1 MLFQK
6 DKIWPR
12 PSYASFTECPIALG
26 CEGNLSPEGS
36 SAPCSSI
43 LSLFVPLPSCHSN
56 WPVGCLFVCLFSF
69 VLFCFWNMLSYL
81 WASVC
86 AVFWLEVPSLK
97 DLACPLSCGRLLQK
111 ELYIWCSSDTWLSRD
126 SPCPTLILWVFRV
139 HFFTGLSHLSVL
151 DTHRASLDSEKAW
164 QVFLLSE
171 SRDATDKLVAQAAVP
186 VMRFLLAPSDETG
199 ELCDCR

>member
-1 MLFQK
+1 MSHCPGVWGQSQPWGFFCSLLF
-6 DKIWPR
+6 
-12 PSYASFTECPIALG
+12 Y
-26 CEGNLSPEGS
+26 
-36 SAPCSSI
+36 
-43 LSLFVPLPSCHSN
+43 FVPVCATTLLPFQSTC
-56 WPVGCLFVCLFSF
+56 GLFVCLFSL
-69 VLFCFWNMLSYL
+69 VLFCFWNVLSYL